1 MMKDKQLRNVLEGA
15 DFGGDPRTGQR
26 DWDLAALT
34 IWRLSGLSERLGGNF
49 ASQNTV

>member
-1 MMKDKQLRNVLEGA
+1 MMKYKQLRNILERV
-15 DFGGDPRTGQR
+15 DCGGDPRTGQR

-34 IWRLSGLSERLGGNF
+34 IWRVSGLSERLCGNF